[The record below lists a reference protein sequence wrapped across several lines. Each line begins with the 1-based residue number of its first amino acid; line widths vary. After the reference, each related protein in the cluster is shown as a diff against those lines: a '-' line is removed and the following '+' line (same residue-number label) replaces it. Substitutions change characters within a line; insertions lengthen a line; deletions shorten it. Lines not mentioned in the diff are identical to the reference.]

1 MDPKRKGSRRQ
12 QETTLGASRGRIG
25 TGPPGGGWAGTG
37 LPLFNSS
44 IRFQNY
50 IRACLA
56 VSKSYFF
63 FLKLPL
69 TSVPRRGHRA
79 VRKNKLDLTDG
90 HELILQT

>member
-56 VSKSYFF
+56 VSKSFF
-63 FLKLPL
+63 VFFEATINIRSQERTQSSEK
-69 TSVPRRGHRA
+69 
-79 VRKNKLDLTDG
+79 
-90 HELILQT
+90 E